1 MEDQDQSTQQQPCLC
16 LSASHP
22 KHLYLALDDLANGGP
37 ERQQRH
43 AQEHAKDHAQ
53 EMIHEPSLCLFVSQS
68 KHLYLALDELANGG
82 PERQQRHAQE
92 HAQGT
97 IHEPSSDQ
105 QWMDYH
111 DAWKENFCA

>member
-22 KHLYLALDDLANGGP
+22 
-37 ERQQRH
+37 
-43 AQEHAKDHAQ
+43 
-53 EMIHEPSLCLFVSQS
+53 